1 MKVLLRRVNG
11 FLPLGNVQLRVGN
24 DILRVGL
31 VLMWGGNVLMHLGLV
46 QIRLGLV
53 QIRLGNDLTR
63 RINSFLI
70 MLNHLP
76 QSKSCSRPATGRL
89 RGGKDDSGWA
99 RHSVR
104 AAAGQISR
112 STDGGL
118 PAPSGLPV
126 EKFDLL
132 KLCRGFGTRARRA
145 DARL

>member
-1 MKVLLRRVNG
+1 MGFDFVPPILISQSSRLVNVLLRWVNG

-63 RINSFLI
+63 RINSFYI
-70 MLNHLP
+70 MLNHLS

-99 RHSVR
+99 RTPCAPLLGKSHVR
-104 AAAGQISR
+104 WAA
-112 STDGGL
+112 DCL
-118 PAPSGLPV
+118 PHRV
-126 EKFDLL
+126 CRL
-132 KLCRGFGTRARRA
+132 KSSIY
-145 DARL
+145 